1 MTNGTARCPV
11 CHLFA
16 FSQLL
21 YNSLRN
27 PAVGRQSLVLLK
39 AQKRFVKF
47 AVKQRSIIESR
58 SNIFGLDVKFFNQSI
73 RHTPDITPAIATH
86 NNAVAKFV
94 FASQLTS
101 RSPAGALIALHNF
114 CHCLL
119 RQFLNL
125 RRLAWAQ
132 TDRVARHLFIGA
144 RSCEYHNATLR
155 LRKRKQ
161 WNKQQK

>member
-1 MTNGTARCPV
+1 MTNGTAHCPV

-21 YNSLRN
+21 YNPLRN
-27 PAVGRQSLVLLK
+27 PAVGRQSLIFLE
-39 AQKRFVKF
+39 AQERVVKF
-47 AVKQRSIIESR
+47 AVKQCSVIESW

-73 RHTPDITPAIATH
+73 RHTPDIAPAVATH
-86 NNAVAKFV
+86 NNAVTEPV
-94 FASQLTS
+94 LASQFTG
-101 RSPAGALIALHNF
+101 RSPAGTLIALHNF
-114 CHCLL
+114 RHCLL
-119 RQFLNL
+119 RQLLNL
-125 RRLAWAQ
+125 RRLAWTQ

-144 RSCEYHNATLR
+144 RSSEHYTATLR